1 LNLSSN
7 INNQLVLQANKVNL
21 MTSMAASLGDK
32 GDKFLK
38 LTGVKKL
45 EATANVPAE
54 VTQPDIAKKT
64 EAMWTDLEKQYQQG
78 LHYNL
83 EKKGLS

>member
-1 LNLSSN
+1 
-7 INNQLVLQANKVNL
+7 

-45 EATANVPAE
+45 EAIATTSTE
-54 VTQPDIAKKT
+54 VNQPDMAKKT
-64 EAMWTDLEKQYQQG
+64 EAVWSDLEKHYQQG

>member
-1 LNLSSN
+1 
-7 INNQLVLQANKVNL
+7 

-45 EATANVPAE
+45 EATANITAPE
-54 VTQPDIAKKT
+54 VSQPDIAQKT
-64 EAMWTDLEKQYQQG
+64 AAVWTDLEKQYQQG